1 MKNKP
6 IFKFAI
12 VFSKCA
18 CSVKTELN
26 NTRGAMKCLYIK
38 QRNKETIEQRAAER
52 LTISYLML
60 QVAEYSGF
68 TFHGYCMFLLFNKL
82 ITTNI
87 YTEDNYVKY
96 ANE

>member
-1 MKNKP
+1 
-6 IFKFAI
+6 
-12 VFSKCA
+12 
-18 CSVKTELN
+18 
-26 NTRGAMKCLYIK
+26 MKCLYIK

-60 QVAEYSGF
+60 QVAEYSCF

-87 YTEDNYVKY
+87 YAEDNYVKY